1 MLEKF
6 RKKSMEIF
14 LLLFYSDA
22 GHENKV
28 IALTATDF
36 SFPVFLVILSNP
48 SIRCNSILREV
59 REFKEVISPICS
71 LLNMNN
77 FRYKIL
83 SILST

>member
-36 SFPVFLVILSNP
+36 SFPVFLVILSNHP
-48 SIRCNSILREV
+48 YDAIR
-59 REFKEVISPICS
+59 
-71 LLNMNN
+71 
-77 FRYKIL
+77 Y
-83 SILST
+83 